1 MPSLTQ
7 KGLQI
12 SKNVI
17 FNLFLQRAGKML
29 GKPFRVAV
37 VLQEVAAKLDDK
49 NSDKGTVQQ
58 LIDMGRTLVRLVSAY
73 VTGSYRHIET
83 GTIIAGLAV
92 LLYALSPIDLVPDF
106 VPVVGFLD
114 DLALISWFISKFAQE
129 IARFREW
136 EMTSAAAV
144 KSVSPA
150 PAKPNRD
157 LPPVA
162 ELGHS

>member
-7 KGLQI
+7 RGLQI
-12 SKNVI
+12 SKNAI
-17 FNLFLQRAGKML
+17 FNIFLQRAGKIL

-37 VLQEVAAKLDDK
+37 GLQEVAAKLDDK
-49 NSDKGTVQQ
+49 NSTKGTIQQ
-58 LIDMGRTLVRLVSAY
+58 VIDMGRTLVRLVSAY
-73 VTGSYRHIET
+73 VAGSYRHIET
-83 GTIIAGLAV
+83 STIIAGLAV
-92 LLYALSPIDLVPDF
+92 LLYALSPLDLVPEF

-114 DLALISWFISKFAQE
+114 DLALISWFISKFAEE

-144 KSVSPA
+144 KGAAPA
-150 PAKPNRD
+150 PAKPDRD